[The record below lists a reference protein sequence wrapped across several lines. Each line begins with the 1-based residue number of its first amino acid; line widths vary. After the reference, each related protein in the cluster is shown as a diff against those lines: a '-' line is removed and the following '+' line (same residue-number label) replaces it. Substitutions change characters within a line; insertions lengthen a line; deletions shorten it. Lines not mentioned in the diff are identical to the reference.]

1 MKKFL
6 KMLILPVVVAFS
18 AILFVGCGELKNY
31 DMSNISF
38 NDKIVEYTGT
48 AQSLAI
54 GGTLP
59 EGVTVSYEYYKG
71 GTKLDGAPTNAG
83 EYKVVAKFVGD
94 TKNYNAIQNLEAT
107 LIIEQA
113 EIPVVL
119 GAKQRYDGSQAID
132 LDTPKTFTNNNGTF
146 SFEYDGFEYVI
157 CLLNDN
163 ASDYD
168 IQFYSALKEDGTV
181 DEQKESQGR
190 ISKTSD
196 IVYALIT
203 SYQENPNYKDTR
215 LVTIKATNR
224 VVNISTADDLKK
236 LVTDITKESETYD
249 LRFNTTYNLLND
261 IDLSVG
267 NEKGLW
273 EAASWYPTSSGL
285 HFNSEFNGNGHTIKN
300 FKLTN
305 DSIEDN
311 PPAGSGVGFGDT
323 MVGFFG
329 FVKDAYI
336 HDVNF
341 SDFEVDLDVNEP
353 LFVGI
358 VVARIEDNNVN
369 ADTHSNS
376 VRSVKLEN
384 IKVENGTCNVVT
396 KKAYCGIFIGKDNAN
411 KGVRTNLDAKNVVFN
426 ISNKYSTETMKV
438 AGIVGENGKDGT
450 GVTYQGCDLENIE
463 LHNGALEGEQSQ
475 QAFVGAFVAHNRSA
489 SRFVNCTITNFV
501 MDSHIANA
509 KMNGYYGDNS
519 ENGTPDMVFENCS
532 HTNPKEGS
540 DTGIVQYSNAE
551 GSWTGTDVAW
561 IEPQGPVVE

>member
-203 SYQENPNYKDTR
+203 AIKKVNKEKERYNP
-215 LVTIKATNR
+215 
-224 VVNISTADDLKK
+224 
-236 LVTDITKESETYD
+236 
-249 LRFNTTYNLLND
+249 
-261 IDLSVG
+261 
-267 NEKGLW
+267 EK
-273 EAASWYPTSSGL
+273 
-285 HFNSEFNGNGHTIKN
+285 
-300 FKLTN
+300 
-305 DSIEDN
+305 
-311 PPAGSGVGFGDT
+311 
-323 MVGFFG
+323 
-329 FVKDAYI
+329 
-336 HDVNF
+336 
-341 SDFEVDLDVNEP
+341 
-353 LFVGI
+353 
-358 VVARIEDNNVN
+358 
-369 ADTHSNS
+369 
-376 VRSVKLEN
+376 
-384 IKVENGTCNVVT
+384 
-396 KKAYCGIFIGKDNAN
+396 
-411 KGVRTNLDAKNVVFN
+411 
-426 ISNKYSTETMKV
+426 
-438 AGIVGENGKDGT
+438 
-450 GVTYQGCDLENIE
+450 
-463 LHNGALEGEQSQ
+463 
-475 QAFVGAFVAHNRSA
+475 
-489 SRFVNCTITNFV
+489 
-501 MDSHIANA
+501 
-509 KMNGYYGDNS
+509 
-519 ENGTPDMVFENCS
+519 
-532 HTNPKEGS
+532 
-540 DTGIVQYSNAE
+540 
-551 GSWTGTDVAW
+551 
-561 IEPQGPVVE
+561 